1 MASFVRRLFGKP
13 KSQPAPPPPAPKPKP
28 AAPTISQKAQGTGD
42 AQGAQSGAPRQGGT
56 KRPGKRS
63 RTTYTGALG
72 LSVQQRSGINLK
84 TLTGA

>member
-13 KSQPAPPPPAPKPKP
+13 KSQPAPPPAPPPPAPKPKP
-28 AAPTISQKAQGTGD
+28 QPAESAKTE

-56 KRPGKRS
+56 KKPGKRS
-63 RTTYTGALG
+63 QTTYTGALG

-84 TLTGA
+84 TLVGQ